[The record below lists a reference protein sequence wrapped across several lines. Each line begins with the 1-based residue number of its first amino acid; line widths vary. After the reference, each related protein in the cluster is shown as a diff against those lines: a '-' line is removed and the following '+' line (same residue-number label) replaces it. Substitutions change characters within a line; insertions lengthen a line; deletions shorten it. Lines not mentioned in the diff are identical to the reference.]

1 MLRITTIRFRPQVHA
16 SRGFSMVEVLVAL
29 VVLAVGMLGIAGLFV
44 MTLKAGG
51 NAINRMQAVNLAQ
64 DIADR
69 IRANK
74 TAVVAYAYAGGATVD
89 NNCEGP
95 AAVDCVPALLAAND
109 LNTWKNQITA
119 ALTGGT
125 GVIVV
130 TAPAVAG
137 QPATYSITVNWIE
150 HGQAAGQT
158 SVALFYN
165 LNMQT

>member
-1 MLRITTIRFRPQVHA
+1 
-16 SRGFSMVEVLVAL
+16 MVEVLVAL

-74 TAVVAYAYAGGATVD
+74 TAVLAYQGAAAD

-95 AAVDCVPALLAAND
+95 AAVDCLPALLAAND
-109 LNTWKNQITA
+109 LNTWNSQITA

-130 TAPAVAG
+130 TAPGVAG

-150 HGQAAGQT
+150 QGQAAGQT
-158 SVALFYN
+158 SVALSYN